1 MCTMDLTRFSSV
13 SLLMFLGSFSAAHPQ
28 SPAQSKVAEDISET
42 VSPDYASSLNV
53 VYFPQLGYLICIPLR
68 EEWKSGDGI
77 IVMEGWTFQVCLVIY
92 AFESPDRLA
101 DIFLQFSSE

>member
-1 MCTMDLTRFSSV
+1 MSTMDLTRFLSV
-13 SLLMFLGSFSAAHPQ
+13 PLCALGFFFQLLTSN
-28 SPAQSKVAEDISET
+28 SPIQSKVAEDISET

-77 IVMEGWTFQVCLVIY
+77 IVMEGWTFQVCSAIDAFKNPDCLVDV
-92 AFESPDRLA
+92 FS
-101 DIFLQFSSE
+101 QFSSE